1 MAEVAFFGPP
11 LSIVIVVVGMS
22 SMDFYNG
29 YNLFLP
35 MSNLF
40 SLASLDLSHEQS
52 SSSYKKCSYK
62 KKVKKR
68 TKKIVIIIT
77 STTHKKRGYR

>member
-1 MAEVAFFGPP
+1 VVVVVVVFFGSP

-40 SLASLDLSHEQS
+40 SLASLALAHEPSS
-52 SSSYKKCSYK
+52 SSSYKKD
-62 KKVKKR
+62 
-68 TKKIVIIIT
+68 TF
-77 STTHKKRGYR
+77 